1 MMILT
6 LICAFVLLTQ
16 REQDSA
22 KVEYI
27 DKFCSIEVF
36 IFKNMKNIRDGERDC
51 FSSVSTAPSQ
61 EASNLLEVI
70 SAFLPLW

>member
-1 MMILT
+1 ML
-6 LICAFVLLTQ
+6 FVLLTQ